1 MAQRINWNEWFRWV
15 IFVISIIM
23 SVYNAEEYLNAA
35 IQSIINQTYSD
46 WELIIINDSSN
57 DESYNIMNKCA
68 ERDSRIR
75 IINNAQNLGLTKS
88 LNIGIDSAKVEYIA
102 RLDADD
108 VADPTR
114 LEKQINY
121 LKENPDV
128 VLVGT
133 GGYIVD
139 ENGDILNSI
148 RVVKNRYL
156 IKKMLLYGNLFV
168 HSSLMVKKDALVGIG
183 KYRSKF
189 VHSQDYDLILRLNE
203 HYSLANLS
211 EPLTYWRFS
220 GTNSTVNKFLLQ
232 RACADIAIQFA
243 KERMKYGRDTYDS
256 VDFTKLIQDT
266 ISKNKKT
273 YVCDFSI
280 YSAVYAGHLKEAF
293 FGFCSALVQGL
304 IPKNTMSRALIGLGA
319 LF

>member
-1 MAQRINWNEWFRWV
+1 M
-15 IFVISIIM
+15 ISIIM

-75 IINNAQNLGLTKS
+75 IIDNAQNLGLTKS
-88 LNIGIDSAKVEYIA
+88 LNIGIDYAKGEYIA

-114 LEKQINY
+114 LEKQINH

-156 IKKMLLYGNLFV
+156 IKKMLLYGNLFI

-256 VDFTKLIQDT
+256 YDSVDFTKLIQDT

-280 YSAVYAGHLKEAF
+280 YSAVYAGRLKEAF
-293 FGFCSALVQGL
+293 FAFCSALVQGL

>member
-1 MAQRINWNEWFRWV
+1 MGDL
-15 IFVISIIM
+15 VISIIM
-23 SVYNAEEYLNAA
+23 SVYNAEKYLNVA

-46 WELIIINDSSN
+46 WELIIINDNSD
-57 DESYNIMNKCA
+57 DESYSIMNKYA

-75 IINNAQNLGLTKS
+75 IINNVQNLGLTKS
-88 LNIGIDSAKVEYIA
+88 LNIGIDYAKGEYVA

-108 VADPTR
+108 IADPSR

-121 LKENPDV
+121 LKKNPDV

-133 GGYIVD
+133 GGYIVG
-139 ENGDILNSI
+139 ENGEILHNI
-148 RVVKNRYL
+148 KVVKNRHL
-156 IKKMLLYGNLFV
+156 IKKLLLHGNLFI
-168 HSSLMVKKDALVGIG
+168 HSSLMVKKDALVRIG

-189 VHSQDYDLILRLNE
+189 IHSQDYDLVLRLNE

-256 VDFTKLIQDT
+256 VDFSKLIQDT
-266 ISKNKKT
+266 ISKNKKA
-273 YVCDFSI
+273 YECDFSI
-280 YSAVYAGHLKEAF
+280 YSAVYAGHLKEASLE
-293 FGFCSALVQGL
+293 FCSALVQGL
-304 IPKNTMSRALIGLGA
+304 IPKNTMSRAIIGLGA